1 MQAGFGLLNWL
12 TLAIYLG
19 GMLALGA
26 VFSRKN
32 VSEGEFFFASGS
44 LPWWAAGVSMIAT
57 SVSATTFLGNPAET
71 YAGDMTYMMLNL
83 GVPVSI
89 AVTSFVFIPWF
100 RKNRVQSA
108 YEMLEHRFD
117 RKTRVLAS
125 GLYSF
130 HVLLRMGILIYGPA
144 IVFARIT
151 GWSAETAILAVGLF
165 SIIYTWFGGI
175 RAVVWTDVAQFM
187 ILFGGAVAVLSFLSG
202 GVDGGLTTLSE
213 IARKGDKFLWFK
225 PGLNPADAHN
235 LLSAGVAYIVLDLA
249 IRSCDQQFVQRYM
262 CTGDVRRAQYAA
274 VLSAILGALA
284 AWIFYYLGALLFA
297 YYSVHPAALPPGTG
311 ANGVF
316 PHFIVSVL
324 PAGVSGLLVA
334 AIFAA
339 AMSSLDS
346 GISALSNTTMIDL
359 LTDRVRPVDEAG
371 RLSLARRFVI
381 IWGVL
386 GTLAALFASRFD
398 ASLLHTALY
407 FTSLFTGS
415 LLGIFLLAVAV
426 PRADRG
432 TAFFSALTGMLTL
445 AVCTKGLHLDWP
457 AVSSIP
463 VLGWITG
470 GLELNLSWPWFPVI
484 SASGTVLTG
493 IVLGFIRK

>member
-12 TLAIYLG
+12 TLAMYLG
-19 GMLALGA
+19 AMLALGA
-26 VFSRKN
+26 LFSRKN
-32 VSEGEFFFASGS
+32 ISAGEFFFASGT

-71 YAGDMTYMMLNL
+71 YSGDMTYMMLNL

-89 AVTSFVFIPWF
+89 AITSFVFIPWF

-108 YEMLEHRFD
+108 YELLEKRFD

-144 IVFARIT
+144 IVFAGIT
-151 GWSAETAILAVGLF
+151 GWSATSAILAVGIF
-165 SIIYTWFGGI
+165 SIVYTWFGGI
-175 RAVVWTDVAQFM
+175 RAVVWTDVAQFI
-187 ILFGGAVAVLSFLSG
+187 ILIGGALAALFFLSD
-202 GVDGGLTTLSE
+202 GVDGGLTALSG
-213 IARKGDKFLWFK
+213 IARGGGKFIWFK
-225 PGLNPADAHN
+225 FGLDPADAHN

-274 VLSAILGALA
+274 LLSAILGAFA
-284 AWIFYYLGALLFA
+284 AWIFFYLGALLFA
-297 YYSVHPAALPPGTG
+297 YYSVHPGALPPGTG
-311 ANGVF
+311 ANAVF
-316 PHFIVSVL
+316 PHFIVTVL

-346 GISALSNTTMIDL
+346 GISALSNTATVDL
-359 LTDRVRPVDEAG
+359 LPERFRPRDESG
-371 RLSLARRFVI
+371 RLALARRFVVF
-381 IWGVL
+381 WGIL
-386 GTLAALFASRFD
+386 GTLAALYASGFD
-398 ASLLHTALY
+398 SSLLHTALY

-415 LLGIFLLAVAV
+415 LLGIFILAVAV
-426 PRADRG
+426 PGARG
-432 TAFFSALTGMLTL
+432 SAAFISALTGMLVL
-445 AVCTKGLHLDWP
+445 AVCTKGLNLDWP

-470 GLELNLSWPWFPVI
+470 GLRLDLSWPWFPVI

-493 IVLGFIRK
+493 GILSLIRR